1 MLQKLSIRNYALI
14 DSLDIEF
21 DQGLNIITGETGA
34 GKSIILGALSLILG
48 QRAESKY
55 FFNQDKKCVI
65 EGAFLLAD
73 DKLKTVFEAND
84 LDFFKE
90 SILRREISMDGKSRS
105 FINDTPVNLAIL
117 KLIGEQLI
125 DIHSQHATQEINDAN
140 FQLLIVDALANHTQ
154 LLSDYRTG
162 FKQLKQEQ
170 LRLKE
175 MIDKADEARS
185 KQDYEQF
192 LFNELEQATLKIGE
206 QEELEQELEKLTHA
220 ETIKRN
226 LLTATN
232 LLSENEASALTQL
245 KEAGLQLSGVEK
257 FDPAIVAL
265 HDRLRSSI
273 IEIKDITQEI
283 TAIEEDTLHNAER
296 LTFIQERLDIFY
308 SLQQKHR
315 VANNEGLLAIQ
326 QQLEHNLN
334 QLLSSDEHI
343 EQLKK
348 TIEVLHSSLS
358 QKAQE
363 LSTNRKK
370 AIQLVETETSK
381 TLQQVGMPN
390 AKIILNQQL
399 LTQLNKDGLDEIT
412 LLFTANAGQAPA
424 PVNKVASGG
433 ELSRLMLA
441 IKALLAK
448 YTSLPTLIFDE
459 IDTGISGETALKVG
473 QVIAELGQ
481 NMQVLSITHLP
492 QIAAKGNSHYFV
504 YKNETGNK
512 TTTGIRKLS
521 AEDRVGAIAEMLSG
535 KNPELLPYKMQKNY
549 CNQHKNPLLGSC
561 RHEPRFGFKLYQSML
576 SSKVVLINFPFL
588 LDASDFTYKP
598 NFAAYHS
605 VIFML
610 IGMEI
615 PNVVV
620 LSSAL

>member
-65 EGAFLLAD
+65 EGTFLLAD
-73 DKLKTVFEAND
+73 DKLKAAFEVND

-105 FINDTPVNLAIL
+105 FINDTPVNLASL

-154 LLSDYRTG
+154 LLNDYRAG

-283 TAIEEDTLHNAER
+283 ASIEEDTLHNAER
-296 LTFIQERLDIFY
+296 LTFIQERLDVFY

-315 VANNEGLLAIQ
+315 VADNEALLAIQ

-348 TIEVLHSSLS
+348 TIEVLHASLT
-358 QKAQE
+358 QQAQE

-370 AIQLVETETSK
+370 AIRLVETETSK

-390 AKIILNQQL
+390 AKIVLNQQL
-399 LTQLNKDGLDEIT
+399 LAQLNKDGLDEIT
-412 LLFTANAGQAPA
+412 LLFTANAGQVPA

-448 YTSLPTLIFDE
+448 HTSLPTLIFDE

-473 QVIAELGQ
+473 QVIAELGK

-504 YKNETGNK
+504 YKNETGHK

-521 AEDRVGAIAEMLSG
+521 AEERVGAIAEMLSG
-535 KNPELLPYKMQKNY
+535 KNPGASALQNAKELL
-549 CNQHKNPLLGSC
+549 S
-561 RHEPRFGFKLYQSML
+561 
-576 SSKVVLINFPFL
+576 
-588 LDASDFTYKP
+588 
-598 NFAAYHS
+598 
-605 VIFML
+605 
-610 IGMEI
+610 
-615 PNVVV
+615 
-620 LSSAL
+620 